1 MLAKKPDPELLPAQ
15 RPRCPK
21 CPMRMVSTEVTDAAD
36 GFEDRTFEC
45 MKCGHVETKRMLAD
59 PLVLPS
65 VAAWTNAGL
74 KSPE

>member
-21 CPMRMVSTEVTDAAD
+21 CPMRMVSTAVTDAAE

-45 MKCGHVETKRMLAD
+45 MRCGHVETRQMVAD
-59 PLVLPS
+59 PLVSPAP
-65 VAAWTNAGL
+65 VTWTNAGL
-74 KSPE
+74 KSLQ